1 MMMENSEKN
10 TLTEF
15 AEKIVNK
22 KASVMAIFLLESMKY
37 ISFIAGQT
45 LIFLGPI
52 LTFLVNDKKY
62 YDFINLLE
70 KRENVEFLISKIEDL
85 HFNMKLIIYE

>member
-1 MMMENSEKN
+1 MMMKDTEKN
-10 TLTEF
+10 TLSEF

-22 KASVMAIFLLESMKY
+22 KASVLAIFLLESTKY
-37 ISFIAGQT
+37 ISFVAGQT

-52 LTFLVNDKKY
+52 LTLFVNDKKY

-85 HFNMKLIIYE
+85 HFNMK

>member
-1 MMMENSEKN
+1 MMMINTEKT

-22 KASVMAIFLLESMKY
+22 KVSVLAIFLLESTKY

-52 LTFLVNDKKY
+52 LTLFVNDKKY

-85 HFNMKLIIYE
+85 HFNTK

>member
-1 MMMENSEKN
+1 MMMKNTEKN
-10 TLTEF
+10 TLIKF
-15 AEKIVNK
+15 AVKIVDK
-22 KASVMAIFLLESMKY
+22 KASVLAIFLLESMKY

-52 LTFLVNDKKY
+52 LTFFVNDKKY

-85 HFNMKLIIYE
+85 HFNMK

>member
-1 MMMENSEKN
+1 MKNTEKT

-15 AEKIVNK
+15 AKKIVNK
-22 KASVMAIFLLESMKY
+22 KMSVLAIFLLESTKY
-37 ISFIAGQT
+37 ISFITGQA
-45 LIFLGPI
+45 LVFFGPI
-52 LTFLVNDKKY
+52 LTLFVNDKKY

-85 HFNMKLIIYE
+85 HFNMR

>member
-1 MMMENSEKN
+1 MMMKNTEKN

-22 KASVMAIFLLESMKY
+22 KASVLAIFLLESTKY

-45 LIFLGPI
+45 LIFFGPI
-52 LTFLVNDKKY
+52 LTLVVNDKKY

-85 HFNMKLIIYE
+85 HFNMK

>member
-1 MMMENSEKN
+1 MMMKNTEKN
-10 TLTEF
+10 TLTKF

-22 KASVMAIFLLESMKY
+22 KASVLAIFLLESMKY

-52 LTFLVNDKKY
+52 LTLFVNDKKY
-62 YDFINLLE
+62 YDIINLLE

-85 HFNMKLIIYE
+85 HFNMK

>member
-1 MMMENSEKN
+1 MMMKNTEKN

-22 KASVMAIFLLESMKY
+22 KASVLAIFLLESTKY

-52 LTFLVNDKKY
+52 LTLFVNDKQY

-85 HFNMKLIIYE
+85 HFNMK

>member
-1 MMMENSEKN
+1 MMMKNTEKN

-22 KASVMAIFLLESMKY
+22 KASVLAIFLLESTKY

-52 LTFLVNDKKY
+52 LTLCVNDKKY

-85 HFNMKLIIYE
+85 HFNMK

>member
-1 MMMENSEKN
+1 MMKNTEKN

-22 KASVMAIFLLESMKY
+22 KASVLAIFLLESMKY
-37 ISFIAGQT
+37 ISFIGGQT

-52 LTFLVNDKKY
+52 LTFFVNDKKY

-85 HFNMKLIIYE
+85 HFNMK

>member
-1 MMMENSEKN
+1 MMMKNTEKN

-22 KASVMAIFLLESMKY
+22 KASVLAIFLLESTKY
-37 ISFIAGQT
+37 ISFVAGQT

-52 LTFLVNDKKY
+52 LTLVVNDKKY

-85 HFNMKLIIYE
+85 HFNVK

>member
-1 MMMENSEKN
+1 MMKNTEKN

-22 KASVMAIFLLESMKY
+22 KASVLAIFLLESTKY
-37 ISFIAGQT
+37 ISFVAGQT

-52 LTFLVNDKKY
+52 LTLFVNDKKY

-85 HFNMKLIIYE
+85 HFNMK

>member
-1 MMMENSEKN
+1 MLMENDEKN
-10 TLTEF
+10 TLIEF

-22 KASVMAIFLLESMKY
+22 KASVLAIFLLESTKY

-52 LTFLVNDKKY
+52 LTLFVNDKKY
-62 YDFINLLE
+62 YDFINLLD

-85 HFNMKLIIYE
+85 HFNMK

>member
-1 MMMENSEKN
+1 MMMKNTEKN

-22 KASVMAIFLLESMKY
+22 KASVLAIFLLESTKY
-37 ISFIAGQT
+37 ISFVAGQT

-52 LTFLVNDKKY
+52 LTLFVNDKKY
-62 YDFINLLE
+62 YDFIHLLE

-85 HFNMKLIIYE
+85 HFNMK

>member
-1 MMMENSEKN
+1 MMMKNTEKN

-22 KASVMAIFLLESMKY
+22 KASVLAIFLLESTKY

-52 LTFLVNDKKY
+52 LTLFINDKKY

-85 HFNMKLIIYE
+85 HFNMK

>member
-1 MMMENSEKN
+1 MMMKNTEKN
-10 TLTEF
+10 TLIEF

-22 KASVMAIFLLESMKY
+22 KASVLAIFLLESTKY

-52 LTFLVNDKKY
+52 LTLFINDKKY
-62 YDFINLLE
+62 YNFINLLE

-85 HFNMKLIIYE
+85 HFNMK

>member
-1 MMMENSEKN
+1 MIMKNTEKN

-22 KASVMAIFLLESMKY
+22 KASVLAIFLLESTKY
-37 ISFIAGQT
+37 ISFVAGQT

-52 LTFLVNDKKY
+52 LTLFVNDKKY

-85 HFNMKLIIYE
+85 HFNMK

>member
-1 MMMENSEKN
+1 MLMKNDEKN
-10 TLTEF
+10 TLIEL

-22 KASVMAIFLLESMKY
+22 KISVLAIFLLESMKY

-45 LIFLGPI
+45 LIFFGPV
-52 LTFLVNDKKY
+52 LTLFANDKKY

-70 KRENVEFLISKIEDL
+70 KRENIEFLISTIEDL
-85 HFNMKLIIYE
+85 HFNINKHE

>member
-1 MMMENSEKN
+1 MMMENTEKK
-10 TLTEF
+10 TLSEF

-22 KASVMAIFLLESMKY
+22 KASVLAIFLLESTKY

-52 LTFLVNDKKY
+52 LTFFVNDKKY

-85 HFNMKLIIYE
+85 HFNMK

>member
-1 MMMENSEKN
+1 MMMKNTEKN

-22 KASVMAIFLLESMKY
+22 KASVLAIFLLESMKY

-52 LTFLVNDKKY
+52 LTLFVNDKKY
-62 YDFINLLE
+62 YDFIALLE
-70 KRENVEFLISKIEDL
+70 KKENIEYLITRIEISK
-85 HFNMKLIIYE
+85 FGVK

>member
-1 MMMENSEKN
+1 MKNAEKT

-15 AEKIVNK
+15 AKKIVDK
-22 KASVMAIFLLESMKY
+22 RVSVLAIFLLESTKH

-45 LIFLGPI
+45 LIFFGPI
-52 LTFLVNDKKY
+52 LTLFVKDKKY

-70 KRENVEFLISKIEDL
+70 ERKNIEFLISEIECL
-85 HFNMKLIIYE
+85 HFKTK

>member
-1 MMMENSEKN
+1 MMMKNTEEN

-22 KASVMAIFLLESMKY
+22 KASVLAIFLLESTKY
-37 ISFIAGQT
+37 ISFVAGQT

-52 LTFLVNDKKY
+52 LTLFVNDKKY

-70 KRENVEFLISKIEDL
+70 KRENVEFLISKIEVL
-85 HFNMKLIIYE
+85 HFNMK